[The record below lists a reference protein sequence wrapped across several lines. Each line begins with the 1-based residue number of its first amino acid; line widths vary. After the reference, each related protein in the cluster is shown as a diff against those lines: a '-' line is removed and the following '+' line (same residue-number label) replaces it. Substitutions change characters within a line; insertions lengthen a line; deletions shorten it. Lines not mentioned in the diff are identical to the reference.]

1 VTGHCSTIDGKRRG
15 RNYENREPSCRGDRS
30 FATARTLRYVRTD
43 ALEVA
48 YFEAGPSD
56 GEVALLLH
64 GFPYDIHSY
73 VDVIPRLVEAGHR
86 VIAPYLRGHGPTR
99 FLDSAAPR
107 SGQQAAIGTDVIA
120 LMDALDIPRAIFAGY
135 DWGGRVVCVAA
146 ALWPERCAGIVS
158 VNSYLIQDVSLAM
171 TPIRPDL
178 EAGFWYFYYFLTERG
193 RAGLTANR
201 REIARVIW
209 TRNSPNWHFDDA
221 TLERAAVAFDNPD
234 YVDVVL
240 HSYRHRL
247 GYAPSYPPY
256 DQIEKKLAARPAI
269 TVPAVTL
276 DGLADGNFPATDG
289 STSARHFTGPRVHHQ
304 VPNAGHSLPQE
315 SPDAFASAV
324 LELAHLRSPSG

>member
-1 VTGHCSTIDGKRRG
+1 MSI
-15 RNYENREPSCRGDRS
+15 ENAGAAAAGALPRLEP
-30 FATARTLRYVRTD
+30 LRYVRTD

-48 YFEAGPSD
+48 YFEAGPRG

-64 GFPYDIHSY
+64 GFPYDIHSF
-73 VDVIPRLVEAGHR
+73 VEVIPRLVEAGLR

-99 FLDSAAPR
+99 FLQGAAPR
-107 SGQQAAIGTDVIA
+107 SGQQAAIGADVIA
-120 LMDALDIPRAIFAGY
+120 LLDALDIPRAIFAGY
-135 DWGGRVVCVAA
+135 DWGGRAACVAA

-158 VNSYLIQDVSLAM
+158 VNGYLIQDISSAM

-178 EAGFWYFYYFLTERG
+178 EAGLWYFYYFLTERG

-201 REIARVIW
+201 RDIARVIW
-209 TRNSPNWHFDDA
+209 ARNSPNWRFDDA

-247 GYAPSYPPY
+247 GFAPSYPPY
-256 DQIEKKLAARPAI
+256 DRIEEQLAAQPAI
-269 TVPAVTL
+269 PVPAVTL

-289 STSARHFTGPRVHHQ
+289 SAAAQHFTGPRVHRQ
-304 VPNAGHSLPQE
+304 VPNAGHNLPQE
-315 SPDAFASAV
+315 APDAFAGAI
-324 LELAHLRSPSG
+324 LELATLGSPSARV